1 MSEYLSKEEIK
12 QWRSSLE
19 RITLEEYAQRLGK
32 LIKEEKRAQDVV
44 DVVVKNEITSPKV
57 TTRIIGDLSKKD
69 KIVTIAKK
77 AVETEKKIINRGNT
91 NVEALKAKLIYKK
104 SLTPRE
110 ETVLDVFLEN
120 SDEIVYAKELARV
133 LNLPNDY
140 IYKYIKNLRTKIH
153 QNILENINGG
163 YKINID

>member
-32 LIKEEKRAQDVV
+32 LIKEEKRAQVV
-44 DVVVKNEITSPKV
+44 VVVVVKNEISNPKV
-57 TTRIIGDLSKKD
+57 TTRIIGDLNKKD
-69 KIVTIAKK
+69 KIVTIARK
-77 AVETEKKIINRGNT
+77 AVETEKKIINKGNG
-91 NVEALKAKLIYKK
+91 NIQALKDKLAYRKP
-104 SLTPRE
+104 LTERE

-120 SDEIVYAKELARV
+120 SNEVVYAKELAKI

-153 QNILENINGG
+153 QNILENVNGG

>member
-44 DVVVKNEITSPKV
+44 DVVVKNEITNPKV

-77 AVETEKKIINRGNT
+77 AIQTERKIINRTGGNIQ
-91 NVEALKAKLIYKK
+91 AMKDKLVYKK
-104 SLTPRE
+104 PLTPRE

-120 SDEIVYAKELARV
+120 NGEIVYAKELARV
-133 LNLPNDY
+133 LSLPNDY

-153 QNILENINGG
+153 QDILENIDGG
-163 YKINID
+163 YKINIE